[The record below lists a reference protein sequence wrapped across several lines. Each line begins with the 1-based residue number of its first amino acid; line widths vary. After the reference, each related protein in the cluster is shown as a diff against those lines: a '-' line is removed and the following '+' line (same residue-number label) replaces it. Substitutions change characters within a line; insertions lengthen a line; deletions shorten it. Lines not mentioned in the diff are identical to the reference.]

1 VSQPQPLLTAAVLAR
16 DEAAVLADCLASLA
30 FADEVLVLID
40 SDTRDETRSIAR
52 RYSARVEERRF
63 DTFAAQRDA
72 ALQLARCEW
81 VLFVDADE
89 RVTPALRESV
99 LSAIA
104 SPGGRNGFWIPRLNY
119 MLGRVVRHAGWYP
132 DYQLR
137 LLRRESAHYDRVRV
151 VHEVP
156 IVAGEVG
163 HLQQPFVHL
172 NYRTLA
178 EFVRKQE
185 RYCRLDAQ
193 RWLLAY
199 GQPRRRAVIG
209 QPLRE
214 FWRRY
219 VTLAGYREGLLGLLL
234 SALLGWYA
242 GKSVWLA
249 RSADGSSQLGH
260 TGDRSHPKQEV
271 G

>member
-1 VSQPQPLLTAAVLAR
+1 
-16 DEAAVLADCLASLA
+16 
-30 FADEVLVLID
+30 
-40 SDTRDETRSIAR
+40 
-52 RYSARVEERRF
+52 
-63 DTFAAQRDA
+63 
-72 ALQLARCEW
+72 
-81 VLFVDADE
+81 
-89 RVTPALRESV
+89 
-99 LSAIA
+99 
-104 SPGGRNGFWIPRLNY
+104 
-119 MLGRVVRHAGWYP
+119 
-132 DYQLR
+132 
-137 LLRRESAHYDRVRV
+137 
-151 VHEVP
+151 
-156 IVAGEVG
+156 
-163 HLQQPFVHL
+163 VHL
-172 NYRTLA
+172 NYRTLG

-249 RSADGSSQLGH
+249 RSADRGSQLGH
-260 TGDRSHPKQEV
+260 TGDGSHPKQEV